1 MGLVTFKSVSL
12 ISRPSFDG
20 EPTNDEMMSAVRQ
33 DLLKAVKI
41 LAPPLTFEAHKGQAG
56 RIGVIGGSI
65 E

>member
-1 MGLVTFKSVSL
+1 
-12 ISRPSFDG
+12 
-20 EPTNDEMMSAVRQ
+20 MSAVRQ

-56 RIGVIGGSI
+56 RVGVIGGSI